1 MSYYTDYVE
10 TNAEDIL
17 SDWQKHMVD
26 ENKKRRSEGLE
37 DKIYSEKEFDEFT
50 RKWVEDRS
58 IWLN

>member
-1 MSYYTDYVE
+1 MGYYTNFVE
-10 TNAEDIL
+10 INAENIL

-58 IWLN
+58 I

>member
-1 MSYYTDYVE
+1 MGYYTNFVE
-10 TNAEDIL
+10 INAENIL
-17 SDWQKHMVD
+17 SDWQKHMVE
-26 ENKKRRSEGLE
+26 ENQKRRSEGLE